1 MVEGIKKDS
10 REITFDDFF
19 ERIPAFGQAVVGE
32 TVLGEVV
39 GFYFFAPHT
48 AADGGGPAGLDFGEA
63 FLFGFFPEFGAEDL
77 EGDLFVSGL
86 ETLLADGDDDPGGL
100 VGKSD
105 GGIDLVDVLAPR
117 TTGGGK
123 LPF

>member
-1 MVEGIKKDS
+1 MAEAIEKDS
-10 REITFDDFF
+10 RKITLDDFF

-32 TVLGEVV
+32 AVLGEVV

-48 AADGGGPAGLDFGEA
+48 AADGGSSAGFDFCQT

-86 ETLLADGDDDPGGL
+86 ETLLADGDDDAGGL
-100 VGKSD
+100 VG
-105 GGIDLVDVLAPR
+105 
-117 TTGGGK
+117 
-123 LPF
+123 